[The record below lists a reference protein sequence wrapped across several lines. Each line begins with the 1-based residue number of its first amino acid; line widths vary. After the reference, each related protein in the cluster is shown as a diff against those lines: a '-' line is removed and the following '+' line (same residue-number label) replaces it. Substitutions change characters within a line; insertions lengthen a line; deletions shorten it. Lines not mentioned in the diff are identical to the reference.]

1 MEKKQKITI
10 IVTLKAIILTL
21 VWYSF
26 DTVSCTGQ
34 LTDTAQE
41 PNITIQMDEIKDEI
55 KEEPKQEEPKQEIIV
70 PTAQD
75 TATPPPSAEIAK

>member
-10 IVTLKAIILTL
+10 IITLKAIILTL

-26 DTVSCTGQ
+26 DTVACTGQ

-41 PNITIQMDEIKDEI
+41 PNITIEMDEI

-75 TATPPPSAEIAK
+75 TATPPPSAEIAQ

>member
-21 VWYSF
+21 VLYSF

-41 PNITIQMDEIKDEI
+41 PSISVQMDEI

-75 TATPPPSAEIAK
+75 TATIPPSAETVQ

>member
-41 PNITIQMDEIKDEI
+41 PNITIEMDEI

-75 TATPPPSAEIAK
+75 TATPPPSAEIVQ

>member
-10 IVTLKAIILTL
+10 IITLKAIILTL

-26 DTVSCTGQ
+26 DTVACTGQ

-41 PNITIQMDEIKDEI
+41 PNITIEMDEIK
-55 KEEPKQEEPKQEIIV
+55 EEPKQEIIV

-75 TATPPPSAEIAK
+75 TATPPPPSAETAQ

>member
-55 KEEPKQEEPKQEIIV
+55 KEEPKQEIIV

-75 TATPPPSAEIAK
+75 TETPPPSAEIAQ